1 MARQRAAGIAEFDV
15 AIVGAGVVGTAIAR
29 ELAQYDISIL
39 LLDGRDDVGDGTSKA
54 NTAILHTGYDM
65 VTGSLEARL
74 VRRGYEL
81 LKRHAAQVGVATE
94 DTGALLVAWTS
105 EEAEL
110 LPGILLRAAANG
122 YTEAYLINASEV
134 YRREPKLGSGA
145 LAALVIPGEWII
157 DPWSTTLSYAVQAKL
172 AGVEIQLGAKV
183 DCIVAESSMYRLHT
197 GRGIFEASYL
207 VNAAGVYADEVDV
220 KLGLRDFV
228 IYPRRGELIVFDKLA
243 RGLLSCIILPVPT
256 AMGKGVLVAPTIFGN
271 VMLGPTAENRT
282 DKSDTASSESGI
294 ELLRGKCAKILPD
307 LLNEEI
313 TSIYAGLRAATDSSD
328 YQIRAH
334 RGQRCVTV
342 GGIRSTGLTASM
354 AIAEHVCDLL
364 VQVGLVLG
372 CASDLPAV
380 HLPNL
385 GEARQRPYQ
394 LDDLIGADA
403 LYGEIVCHCER
414 VTRGE
419 IRDALAGP
427 IPPRSTGALAR
438 RTRAGLGRCQGFYCQ
453 AELTAIMQS
462 GGVDRR

>member
-1 MARQRAAGIAEFDV
+1 MARQRAAGTAEFDV

-29 ELAQYDISIL
+29 ELGQYDISIL

-94 DTGALLVAWTS
+94 DTGALLVAWSS

-122 YTEAYLINASEV
+122 YTEAYLIDASEV
-134 YRREPKLGSGA
+134 YRREPKLGPGA

-197 GRGIFEASYL
+197 GRGNFEASYL

-220 KLGLRDFV
+220 K
-228 IYPRRGELIVFDKLA
+228 
-243 RGLLSCIILPVPT
+243 
-256 AMGKGVLVAPTIFGN
+256 
-271 VMLGPTAENRT
+271 NRT

-354 AIAEHVCDLL
+354 AIAEHVRDLL

-394 LDDLIGADA
+394 LDELIGADA

-462 GGVDRR
+462 GGVDRQ